1 MRIGV
6 DIGGTTVKAGILDDN
21 NVIIARAVVPTLMEH
36 GFEGMI
42 DDIAAAAFQAADSIG
57 IPMSEFPCIG
67 FGCPGMVD
75 TDSGIV
81 IHAGNLGW
89 TNRPARNAL
98 QALFPVPVYLGN
110 DANCAVAGEMVNGAA
125 KGYQNVLMLT
135 LGTGVGGG
143 VILDGKIVTGGR
155 GLGTE
160 LGHMKLTYGGEPCTC
175 GMTGCLEAYASV
187 TALIRDAER
196 AMTIEPGS
204 LLNVYR
210 REHGSIDGK
219 AICDCADRGDT
230 AAIRVLA
237 QYEEWLAAGT
247 GSLISIF
254 RPDVV
259 LFGGGLSAQGDKL
272 LIPVREK
279 AKDHTFAGH
288 ILELPPFKE
297 AMLGND
303 AGIIGAAWLDLLQ

>member
-6 DIGGTTVKAGILDDN
+6 DIGGTSVKAGILDEN
-21 NVIIARAVVPTLMEH
+21 NVIIARAVVPTLREH

-42 DDIAAAAFQAADSIG
+42 DDIASAATLAADRIG
-57 IPMSEFPCIG
+57 IPMTEFPCIG
-67 FGCPGMVD
+67 FGCPGMID
-75 TDSGIV
+75 TKSGIV
-81 IHAGNLGW
+81 IHSGNLGW
-89 TNRPARNAL
+89 TNRPARDAL
-98 QALFPVPVYLGN
+98 QAHFPIPVYLGN

-143 VILDGKIVTGGR
+143 VMLDGKIVTGGR

-160 LGHMKLTYGGEPCTC
+160 LGHMKLTYDGEPCTC

-196 AMTIEPGS
+196 AMIANPDS
-204 LLNVYR
+204 LLNTYR
-210 REHGSIDGK
+210 KEQGPINGK
-219 AICDCADRGDT
+219 AICDCADCGDA
-230 AAIRVLA
+230 AAIQVLT

-272 LIPVREK
+272 LIPVRTK
-279 AKDHTFAGH
+279 AKNHTFAGH
-288 ILELPPFKE
+288 ILDLPPFKE
-297 AMLGND
+297 ALLGND